1 MITYRLPDYKIL
13 SNGEA
18 VKLPEWQTE
27 ELELQT
33 VIDKA
38 IAYGDGTYIITV
50 SVNGE
55 SNTTIVIEI
64 IDGVYF
70 NGNVPSEIKFTDKIL
85 QEMYVYFASIGQKK
99 DTYKISLEKK
109 RSYTKVFASDAK
121 EAIRQYK
128 RIKPCRKI

>member
-1 MITYRLPDYKIL
+1 MITYRLSDYKIL

-27 ELELQT
+27 ELDLQT
-33 VIDKA
+33 VIDRA

-55 SNTTIVIEI
+55 SNTTIVVEI

-70 NGNVPSEIKFTDKIL
+70 NGIVPSEVKFTGKIL

-99 DTYKISLEKK
+99 DTYKVSLEPK
-109 RSYTKVFASDAK
+109 RTYTKVFASDAK
-121 EAIRQYK
+121 EAISQYR